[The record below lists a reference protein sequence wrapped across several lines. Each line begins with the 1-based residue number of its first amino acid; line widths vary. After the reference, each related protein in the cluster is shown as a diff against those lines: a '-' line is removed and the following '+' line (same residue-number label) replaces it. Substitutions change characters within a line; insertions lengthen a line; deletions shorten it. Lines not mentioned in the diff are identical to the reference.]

1 MQEVRVQLVTEIAQA
16 SGGTVAPQALTKK
29 KKRAPESLAQAI
41 PLLADSLRSEVL
53 RDIIAQRCGV

>member
-16 SGGTVAPQALTKK
+16 SGGTVAPQALTK